1 MKKLWDFCKEKRMTR
16 ENTVRVFLV
25 LNIAVW
31 SVIGIV
37 AWGVISLAALK
48 SVAWLLTI
56 VGYLGF
62 FPGFVG
68 GMLFVMN
75 KSLDQYAKESL
86 TAV

>member
-31 SVIGIV
+31 CAIGIV
-37 AWGVISLAALK
+37 AWCVISLATLK

-68 GMLFVMN
+68 GMLYVMN
-75 KSLDQYAKESL
+75 KSANKPAEGTL
-86 TAV
+86 TEA

>member
-16 ENTVRVFLV
+16 ENTVRVFLI
-25 LNIAVW
+25 LNIAAW
-31 SVIGIV
+31 CVI

-48 SVAWLLTI
+48 NVAWLLTI

-68 GMLFVMN
+68 GMLYVMN
-75 KSLDQYAKESL
+75 KGTDKQAKGSL
-86 TAV
+86 TEA